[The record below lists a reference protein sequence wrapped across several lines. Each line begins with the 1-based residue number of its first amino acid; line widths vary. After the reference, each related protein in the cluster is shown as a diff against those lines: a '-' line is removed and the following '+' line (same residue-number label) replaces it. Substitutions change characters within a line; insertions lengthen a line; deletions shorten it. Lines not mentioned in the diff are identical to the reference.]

1 MYTIKVNNKTV
12 SVSSETILEY
22 LKYRKLNKE
31 QYYYGMEETLAMYV
45 QNIMNWANNTRKLNT
60 HFQEIQPKLEKIALD
75 LI

>member
-12 SVSSETILEY
+12 SVPAEIVLEY

-31 QYYYGMEETLAMYV
+31 PYYYGMEETLSMHV
-45 QNIMNWANNTRKLNT
+45 QNIMNWANVTKKLNT
-60 HFQEIQPKLEKIALD
+60 YFQEIQPKLETIVLD